1 MKVYLDNS
9 ATTRC
14 SRRAVDQMVRL
25 LEEDYGNPS
34 SLHRMGEQAEIYIK
48 EARQTIAKTLKAEEK
63 EIVFKSGGTESN
75 NLAILG
81 AAEANKRAG
90 NHVIT
95 TAIEHPSV
103 WQTVKYLE
111 ESGYRITALPVDAKG
126 VISLDA
132 LEEAL
137 DEETILVSIMQ
148 VNNEIGTIEP
158 IEQAAKRIRK
168 KAPQALIHTDAI
180 QSYGK
185 LAVCPKKTDVDLVS
199 VSGHKIHGPK
209 GSGFLYIR
217 EKTKIRPIVFG
228 GGQQK
233 GMRSGTEN
241 VPAIAGLSVAAAEC
255 YEQLEESA
263 DRMYRLRDY
272 FIQEVT
278 GISGVSV
285 NGALGRAAA
294 PHIVSVSVEDV
305 KSEVLL
311 HSLEE
316 KGIYIS
322 AGSAC
327 SSHKRSVSRTLQAI
341 GLNRSQADTTVRFS
355 FCEATTKEE
364 IDYTLE
370 CLNETI
376 PFRRKFTRR

>member
-1 MKVYLDNS
+1 
-9 ATTRC
+9 
-14 SRRAVDQMVRL
+14 MVRL

-63 EIVFKSGGTESN
+63 EIVFTSGGTESN

-185 LAVCPKKTDVDLVS
+185 LAVCPKK
-199 VSGHKIHGPK
+199 
-209 GSGFLYIR
+209 
-217 EKTKIRPIVFG
+217 
-228 GGQQK
+228 
-233 GMRSGTEN
+233 
-241 VPAIAGLSVAAAEC
+241 
-255 YEQLEESA
+255 
-263 DRMYRLRDY
+263 
-272 FIQEVT
+272 
-278 GISGVSV
+278 
-285 NGALGRAAA
+285 
-294 PHIVSVSVEDV
+294 
-305 KSEVLL
+305 
-311 HSLEE
+311 
-316 KGIYIS
+316 
-322 AGSAC
+322 
-327 SSHKRSVSRTLQAI
+327 
-341 GLNRSQADTTVRFS
+341 
-355 FCEATTKEE
+355 
-364 IDYTLE
+364 
-370 CLNETI
+370 
-376 PFRRKFTRR
+376 RR